1 MSHLETFEQKIASR
15 EAVICI
21 FGLGYVGLPLALRYS
36 EVGFRVV
43 GIDINEERVARLNSG
58 VSGIDHL
65 PNERVAAA
73 CASGFE
79 ATTDVARSGE
89 ADALIVCVPT
99 PLNKH
104 REPDLSYIQETA
116 EAIAPHLQAGQ
127 LVSLESTTFPGTTE
141 EIMAPRLEVSGLRA
155 GEDFFLVYS
164 PEREDPGNKNFPTHM
179 IPKVCGGLT
188 ADCLSAGLALYGVAI
203 ENVVS
208 VSSPRAAEM
217 TKLLENIHRV
227 VNIGLVNEMKIIASR
242 MGIDIHE
249 VIDAAATKPFG
260 FTPYYPGPGIGG
272 HCIPIDPFYLTW
284 KAREYG
290 VHTRFIE
297 LAGEINT
304 TMPHW
309 VMDRVIDALNNQGIA
324 LSRARVLVLGVAYK
338 KNIDDLRESP
348 ALELIRLLRSNKANV
363 SFSDPFVPVLLDNG
377 EELESVVLNEETIK
391 TFDLLLLVTNH
402 DDFDYDFIREHATQ
416 IVDTR
421 GVFREPADHIVK
433 A

>member
-1 MSHLETFEQKIASR
+1 
-15 EAVICI
+15 
-21 FGLGYVGLPLALRYS
+21 
-36 EVGFRVV
+36 
-43 GIDINEERVARLNSG
+43 
-58 VSGIDHL
+58 
-65 PNERVAAA
+65 
-73 CASGFE
+73 
-79 ATTDVARSGE
+79 
-89 ADALIVCVPT
+89 
-99 PLNKH
+99 
-104 REPDLSYIQETA
+104 
-116 EAIAPHLQAGQ
+116 
-127 LVSLESTTFPGTTE
+127 
-141 EIMAPRLEVSGLRA
+141 
-155 GEDFFLVYS
+155 
-164 PEREDPGNKNFPTHM
+164 
-179 IPKVCGGLT
+179 
-188 ADCLSAGLALYGVAI
+188 
-203 ENVVS
+203 
-208 VSSPRAAEM
+208 
-217 TKLLENIHRV
+217 
-227 VNIGLVNEMKIIASR
+227 

-284 KAREYG
+284 KAREFG

-377 EELESVVLNEETIK
+377 EELESVALSEETIK

-402 DDFDYDFIREHATQ
+402 DDFDYDLIREHATQ